1 MGHGYYS
8 HEAHEALLR
17 DRKDVPAEALFK
29 QTRCH
34 PLMNPKGVRARESRD
49 SADHPHSLPIVFA
62 LDVTGSM
69 GTIPKQLAKEE
80 LPNFMKLLTDSG
92 VQDPQ
97 LLFMAVGDATCDNA
111 PLQVGQ
117 FESTAEL
124 MDQWLTWSFLEG
136 GGGGQNTES
145 YELALYFL
153 NEHVDTDAWNKRKKR
168 GYVIMTGDELP
179 YPAVSR
185 HEAEA
190 VIGDAV
196 DQDISTEAVVAAVA
210 EKYEPFFLI
219 PDLARRERCER
230 RWRDLLG
237 DHVICLESPH
247 DTCWAAAGIIAL
259 TEDALPD
266 LPAFAD
272 RLLSLGLDRA
282 RIGALVRALAP
293 YAASLGKAGALA
305 PELEPGAPPP
315 DGSGKKPSFWKR
327 LLG

>member
-8 HEAHEALLR
+8 HQAHEAMLKGR
-17 DRKDVPAEALFK
+17 QDVPAEQLFQ
-29 QTRCH
+29 QTGCH
-34 PLMNPKGVRARESRD
+34 ALMNPKGVRARESRD
-49 SADHPHSLPIVFA
+49 SADHPAALPIVFA

-69 GTIPKQLAKEE
+69 GSIPKLLAKQE
-80 LPNFMKLLTDSG
+80 LPNFMKLLTDTG
-92 VQDPQ
+92 VNDPQ
-97 LLFMAVGDATCDNA
+97 LLFMAVGDATCDGA

-136 GGGGQNTES
+136 GGGGQNKES

-153 NEHVDTDAWNKRKKR
+153 NEHVDSDAWNKRKKR
-168 GYVIMTGDELP
+168 GYIMMTGDELP

-185 HEAEA
+185 HQAEA

-196 DQDISTEAVVAAVA
+196 DEDIPTEAVVAAIS
-210 EKYEPFFLI
+210 EKFEPFFLI
-219 PDLARRERCER
+219 PDLARRAKCER

-237 DHVICLESPH
+237 DHVVCLESAA

-259 TEDALPD
+259 TENALPD

-272 RLLSLGLDRA
+272 RLLELGVERA
-282 RIGALVRALAP
+282 RVAALTRSLAP
-293 YAASLGKAGALA
+293 YAASIGKAGAAA
-305 PELEPGAPPP
+305 PTPDAAEPGVVT
-315 DGSGKKPSFWKR
+315 GKPSFWKR